1 LIPLFRFGIL
11 FSSHVEVV
19 EGAMSLQF
27 VGEAGIYLPDRDAV
41 KIVAI
46 AGDSVIDCYVTQS
59 ALKAI
64 GCDSKEPREILRCFE
79 ARRIDCEIAAL
90 VKFRRATRKLMSLE
104 ITAADLAVIEGSHA
118 A

>member
-1 LIPLFRFGIL
+1 
-11 FSSHVEVV
+11 
-19 EGAMSLQF
+19 MSLQF
-27 VGEAGIYLPDRDAV
+27 IGEAGIYLPDREAV

-46 AGDSVIDCYVTQS
+46 AGDSVVDCYVTQS

-64 GCDSKEPREILRCFE
+64 GCISKEPGEILRQFE

-90 VKFRRATRKLMSLE
+90 VKYRRATSKLVSLE
-104 ITAADLAVIEGSHA
+104 ITAADLAAIEGSHA